1 MVELMRRMKL
11 EPNPRGEENFLI
23 VNALNEWAEGNV
35 LEPSIQWGDKY
46 STAFREAIDI
56 VDRLPWRDDMLK
68 AGEAIAKEIEPG
80 TADVDVCVLVR
91 TPNTNWPWIDAF
103 GLPQMLR
110 SLQTQSNKKWRAV
123 LVPTAEDVNREIMAK
138 HVLDTFD
145 PRIVMADV
153 PAEMLYKLDSSHDNI
168 GPIDWAL
175 ENIGKINPGC
185 ASASYFL
192 VASSSSTYEPGTFDL
207 VSKSM
212 GDIVGF
218 NFVSEKSMAATET
231 SGLTWDRRCTRFM
244 DGSTQLSR
252 LMDPISEIANLGAA
266 FINLQRWKSE
276 GHTFRAHQDSTGGV
290 AGFLRQLSTRPGGDA
305 WSWVP
310 ARNTEGGG
318 FIDGV
323 TYTACIKTG
332 RMWLD
337 IPGDAAG
344 CYSLISITDKFG
356 WTLHPWDMVRFKENP
371 FCLRMSQEMY
381 EEYKKGS
388 G

>member
-46 STAFREAIDI
+46 STAFREAMDI
-56 VDRLPWRDDMLK
+56 VDSLPWRDDMLK
-68 AGEAIAKEIEPG
+68 AGETIAKEIESG

-91 TPNTNWPWIDAF
+91 TASTNWPWTDAF

-110 SLQTQSNKKWRAV
+110 SLQTQSNQKWRAV
-123 LVPTAEDVNREIMAK
+123 LVPTAKDVNKEIMAK
-138 HVLDTFD
+138 HILDTFD

-153 PAEMLYKLDSSHDNI
+153 PAEILDELDSGHDSI
-168 GPIDWAL
+168 DPLDWAV
-175 ENIGKINPGC
+175 ENIEKINSGC

-192 VASSSSTYEPGTFDL
+192 VASSSSIYKPGAFDL
-207 VSKSM
+207 VIKST
-212 GDIVGF
+212 GDIVGL
-218 NFVSEKSMAATET
+218 NFVSEETMEATET
-231 SGLTWDRRCTRFM
+231 PELTWDQRCTRFV

-252 LMDPISEIANLGAA
+252 PMDPTSEVVNLGAA
-266 FINLQRWKSE
+266 FINLRRWRSE

-290 AGFLRQLSTRPGGDA
+290 AGFLQQLSTRPGGDA

-318 FIDGV
+318 LIHGV
-323 TYTACIKTG
+323 TYTSCIKTG

-344 CYSLISITDKFG
+344 CYSLGSITARFG
-356 WTLHPWDMVRFKENP
+356 WTLQPWDMVRFKENP